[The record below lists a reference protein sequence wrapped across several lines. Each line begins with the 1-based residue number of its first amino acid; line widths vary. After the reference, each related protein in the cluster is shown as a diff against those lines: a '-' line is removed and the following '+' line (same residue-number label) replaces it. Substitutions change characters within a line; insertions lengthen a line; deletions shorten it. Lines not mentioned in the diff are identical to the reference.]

1 VDGGQILVL
10 ALEGVMTVM
19 SKPTL
24 PALEPSQLA
33 AIPIV
38 DAHCHA
44 VRPLDERLTVSSLER
59 RISLSFMEQNQPDR
73 GRRPLVRDW
82 PGQTLPRPTL
92 MLTYL
97 YRHLAEFLGVPPEP
111 EQVVAAREERA
122 QDYPAYVQSL
132 MRDAGIAQ
140 LVVDS
145 GYPGDVPNDE
155 FAAVTRLPVWE
166 VLRIETVMSQ
176 AAAAASEF
184 DGFVETVRARLD
196 AGLRDPT
203 CVGLKSVIAYCT
215 GLAIGPEDPA
225 AAAAEYAAFR
235 QQPETRGFKALRDY
249 FFHLGLKLC
258 LAHDK
263 PLQVHSGFGD
273 DDIYFSRSAVRY
285 LHDLLAFPPYSDCLV
300 VLVHGGHPWAG
311 EAAIMASLLPNVYL
325 DISQSCPFISYG
337 VADLL
342 WEVLQVAPPAK
353 VMYGSDAFHLPEL
366 YWLGARLG
374 RYAVGTVV
382 DRLVSAGFATADE
395 GQQLARGILYDHAVD
410 LYALP
415 G

>member
-1 VDGGQILVL
+1 MPKRTLHAL
-10 ALEGVMTVM
+10 A
-19 SKPTL
+19 
-24 PALEPSQLA
+24 PAELA

-44 VRPLDERLTVSSLER
+44 MRPLDERLTVSGLER

-73 GRRPLVRDW
+73 GRRPLVHNR
-82 PGQTLPRPTL
+82 PGQAMPRPTL

-97 YRHLAEFLGVPPEP
+97 YRHLAEFLAVPPEP
-111 EQVVAAREERA
+111 DQVVAAREERA

-145 GYPGDVPNDE
+145 GYPGDVPCNE
-155 FAAVTRLPVWE
+155 FAAATRLPVWE
-166 VLRIETVMSQ
+166 IVRIERVMFT
-176 AAAAASEF
+176 AAATAPDF
-184 DGFVETVRARLD
+184 DSFVETVRAQLD
-196 AGLRDPT
+196 ESLRDPR
-203 CVGLKSVIAYCT
+203 CVGLKSVIAYLS

-235 QQPETRGFKALRDY
+235 QQPFGRGFKVLRDY
-249 FFHLGLKLC
+249 FFHLGMKLC
-258 LAHDK
+258 MLHNK
-263 PLQVHSGFGD
+263 PLQVHCGFGD
-273 DDIYFSRSAVRY
+273 DDICFSLSAPRHLY
-285 LHDLLAFPPYSDCLV
+285 DLLAFPPYSDCLL
-300 VLVHGGHPWAG
+300 VLVHGGYPWAR
-311 EAAIMASLLPNVYL
+311 EAAIMANLLPNVYL
-325 DISQSCPFISYG
+325 DISQTCPFVSYG

-342 WEVLQVAPPAK
+342 WEVLQIAPLGK

-366 YWLGARLG
+366 YWLGAKLG
-374 RYAVGTVV
+374 RCAVGTVV
-382 DRLVSAGFATADE
+382 DRLVSAGFATPAD
-395 GQQLARGILYDHAVD
+395 GQQLARSILHDNAVD

>member
-1 VDGGQILVL
+1 LDAL
-10 ALEGVMTVM
+10 APVE
-19 SKPTL
+19 
-24 PALEPSQLA
+24 LA
-33 AIPIV
+33 TIPIV

-44 VRPLDERLTVSSLER
+44 MRPLDEPLTVSSLER

-73 GRRPLVRDW
+73 GRRPGVKEW

-97 YRHLAEFLGVPPEP
+97 YRQLAEFLGVPPEP

-122 QDYPAYVQSL
+122 QDFPAYVQSL
-132 MRDAGIAQ
+132 MHDAGIAQ

-145 GYPGDVPNDE
+145 GYPGNVPCDE
-155 FAAVTRLPVWE
+155 LAAATRLPVWE
-166 VLRIETVMSQ
+166 IVRIDQVMFL
-176 AAAAASEF
+176 AASAPDFES
-184 DGFVETVRARLD
+184 FVERVRGRLEE
-196 AGLRDPT
+196 GLADPR
-203 CVGLKSVIAYCT
+203 CVGLKSVIAYLT

-235 QQPETRGFKALRDY
+235 EQPYGRGFKALREY
-249 FFHLGLKLC
+249 VFHLGLKLC
-258 LAHDK
+258 MAHAK
-263 PLQVHSGFGD
+263 PLQVHCGFGD
-273 DDIYFSRSAVRY
+273 DDICFSLAAPRY
-285 LHDLLAFPPYSDCLV
+285 LYELLAFPPYSDCLV
-300 VLVHGGHPWAG
+300 VLVHSGHPWAR
-311 EAAIMASLLPNVYL
+311 EAAIMANLLPNVYL
-325 DISQSCPFISYG
+325 DISQTCPFISYG

-342 WEVLQVAPPAK
+342 WEVLQIAPPGK

-374 RYAVGTVV
+374 RYAVGMVV
-382 DRLVSAGFATADE
+382 DRLVSAGFATPAE
-395 GQQLARGILYDHAVD
+395 GRQLARGILYDNAVD